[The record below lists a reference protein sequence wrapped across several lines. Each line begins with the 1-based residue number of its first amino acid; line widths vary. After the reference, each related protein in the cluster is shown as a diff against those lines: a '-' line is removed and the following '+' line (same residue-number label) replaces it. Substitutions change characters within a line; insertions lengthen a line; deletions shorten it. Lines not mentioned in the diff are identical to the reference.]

1 MKVLIQGV
9 LALLFFLFL
18 WQVGRWADSLTQ
30 TGQLTTGAAA
40 AFSLLLFLVA
50 VSFIFGML
58 PAIALYSPQ
67 DMSLGNF
74 RFPKGMAKWN
84 PAKRHVVL
92 YVAASYGTTIY
103 LFAVIFKVISN
114 FEGNAF
120 KEAIKGLGTALYFSI
135 ATIATVGYGDI
146 VPVTAWARFA
156 ASVEIIVGI
165 VYVAIF
171 LSIVAGFLREDFQSQ
186 SGRRQGR

>member
-1 MKVLIQGV
+1 MKVFIQGT

-18 WQVGRWADSLTQ
+18 WQVGKWADSLTQ
-30 TGQLTTGAAA
+30 SGQLTAGAAA
-40 AFSLLLFLVA
+40 AFSLLLFLAV

-92 YVAASYGTTIY
+92 YVAASYGTAIY

-114 FEGNAF
+114 FEENAF
-120 KEAIKGLGTALYFSI
+120 KPAIDGLGAASYFSV

-156 ASVEIIVGI
+156 ASAEILAGM
-165 VYVAIF
+165 VYVVFF
-171 LSIVAGFLREDFQSQ
+171 LSIVAGFLREEFQSQ
-186 SGRRQGR
+186 SERRQGR